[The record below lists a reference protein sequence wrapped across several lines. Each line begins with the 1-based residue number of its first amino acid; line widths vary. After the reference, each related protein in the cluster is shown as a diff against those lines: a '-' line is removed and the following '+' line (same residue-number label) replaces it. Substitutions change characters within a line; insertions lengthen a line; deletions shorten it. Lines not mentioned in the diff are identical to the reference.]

1 MAQLSTG
8 RGAGYGDHT
17 SHPRP
22 ISGWRCGC
30 VTGRRLCPEAVQLWK
45 ELVHLA
51 QPGMIPERQ
60 AAYAAA
66 CLAFD
71 RHYRRQ
77 EETSRPRRVVRVVRS

>member
-1 MAQLSTG
+1 MEHLSTG
-8 RGAGYGDHT
+8 GGSGYGDHT
-17 SHPRP
+17 PYPRHKF
-22 ISGWRCGC
+22 GWRCVC

-45 ELVHLA
+45 ELVLLA

-60 AAYAAA
+60 SAYEAA

-77 EETSRPRRVVRVVRS
+77 EEPSRPRRIVRVVRS